1 MNGFGVHEET
11 LLLLA
16 WIASQPQVR
25 EAVVQAARLSDPAR
39 RIAPEQVIRSL
50 FDEPLAML
58 DRGTPESLVYRRL
71 VEYRLGLCDFLCVD
85 WALRGYGAVFFREND
100 SQTVKEDST
109 QETVLCWE
117 IAQQQERLLTHLNH
131 LSRDWHGDIQ
141 LGAQMLRL
149 TFTNRIP
156 LLVRTAACPFIIQEF
171 LRISLER
178 VNWHELAAWVLNV
191 PFDRH
196 QVSHDEVETALP
208 ALWLFAIRE
217 ATWTLYGEL
226 GEAANDPSFPREAR
240 DCCLDLADQC
250 YHASHAM
257 REALS
262 GG

>member
-16 WIASQPQVR
+16 WIASQPKLR
-25 EAVVQAARLSDPAR
+25 EVVVQPARLSNPTR

-58 DRGTPESLVYRRL
+58 DQGTPEGPVYRRL
-71 VEYRLGLCDFLCVD
+71 VEYRFGLCEIRFVD
-85 WALRGYGAVFFREND
+85 WALRGYGAVSFREHD
-100 SQTVKEDST
+100 SQMVKEDST

-117 IAQQQERLLTHLNH
+117 IAQQQERLLTRLRR

-156 LLVRTAACPFIIQEF
+156 LLVRTVACPFVIQEF

-178 VNWHELAAWVLNV
+178 VNWHELAALVLNV
-191 PFDRH
+191 PFDRY
-196 QVSHDEVETALP
+196 QVSHDEVEAALP
-208 ALWLFAIRE
+208 MLRLFAMRE
-217 ATWTLYGEL
+217 ATWILYGEL
-226 GEAANDPSFPREAR
+226 GESANDPSFPREAR
-240 DCCLDLADQC
+240 ECCLELADQC
-250 YHASHAM
+250 YHASHIK
-257 REALS
+257 S
-262 GG
+262 G